1 MGTAGTVSV
10 STVICELEAG
20 AGAEA
25 FLGLTTGSDSTA
37 GVEVPELEADGGGGR
52 VVGSEGDETEA
63 IPGKLDAVVVMEEVL
78 VRDSP
83 VEAPGVE
90 L

>member
-10 STVICELEAG
+10 STVICEFEAG
-20 AGAEA
+20 AGADA
-25 FLGLTTGSDSTA
+25 FRGLTTGSESTA
-37 GVEVPELEADGGGGR
+37 GVEVPEFEVDDGGR
-52 VVGSEGDETEA
+52 VVGSEGDETDA
-63 IPGKLDAVVVMEEVL
+63 IPGSDDAGKDEDAL